1 MRHFL
6 RKVAA
11 LGFWAGVTITTGLA
25 SPGCTNRLGPVQAT
39 QTAGGMGHANLPDIF
54 VEQAK
59 ECVAFDGRQLEK
71 GRIVVE
77 STVDVNEDGDK
88 LGVTVV
94 GIPETARDFGVCL
107 RKLLQD
113 MPIAEQPFRE
123 AVDRLNFHREHAM
136 DSQEA
141 LEQFI
146 NVILGVPFVES
157 ELVLEVDEYTVVL
170 PVTVKVRADR
180 EKLIDRNEAA
190 LEKVGQQA
198 LDSLGYDE
206 IMRRAKQVGW
216 LETVRKTQAKAPA
229 DKGLIAQSE
238 TEVVVV
244 MFEVFTTHAV
254 TAGVVSQ
261 LDSPLPGP
269 ADLAALGI
277 LTIGLYK
284 AGAVAINALI
294 TATAPAPTA
303 STPPPPPGPTPQVP
317 PPPLDCPRNE
327 SFTPD
332 RTDDARGCT
341 HKSGKILCYSRKHP
355 PCMGVHTHGWLNYQV
370 LRRGVCVAVKKKAV
384 RCDGPFTISGPCGS
398 VSTVECG
405 TDGTATSGIFE
416 D

>member
-1 MRHFL
+1 MFAVGVSHRYIEEDGDNMRHFL
-6 RKVAA
+6 RNVAA

-294 TATAPAPTA
+294 TASAPAPTT
-303 STPPPPPGPTPQVP
+303 STPPTSASAWFITGLAARRPGRPS
-317 PPPLDCPRNE
+317 PL
-327 SFTPD
+327 
-332 RTDDARGCT
+332 
-341 HKSGKILCYSRKHP
+341 
-355 PCMGVHTHGWLNYQV
+355 
-370 LRRGVCVAVKKKAV
+370 VAT
-384 RCDGPFTISGPCGS
+384 RSS
-398 VSTVECG
+398 S
-405 TDGTATSGIFE
+405 S
-416 D
+416 